1 MRSEIS
7 FFGPQFPVSML
18 LRKAPALV
26 SPAWLAA
33 NRGPS
38 VKVVDASWYLPAM
51 GRDARQEFEACRI
64 PGAVFFD
71 VDATDVASPLPHM
84 LPSDAFFART
94 MSELGIVHDDHVVC
108 YDGKGLFSAARSYT
122 DAALC
127 CSRLIS
133 DDLEA
138 PD

>member
-1 MRSEIS
+1 
-7 FFGPQFPVSML
+7 ML

-108 YDGKGLFSAARSYT
+108 YDGKGLFRER
-122 DAALC
+122 DF
-127 CSRLIS
+127 
-133 DDLEA
+133 
-138 PD
+138 